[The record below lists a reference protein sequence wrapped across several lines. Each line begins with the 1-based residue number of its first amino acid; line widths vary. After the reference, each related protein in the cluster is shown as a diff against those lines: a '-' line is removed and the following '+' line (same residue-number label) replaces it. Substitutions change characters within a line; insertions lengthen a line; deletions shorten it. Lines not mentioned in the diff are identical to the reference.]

1 MTRQISGQARS
12 SVASP
17 AAALVWR
24 RAKGPAPASRR
35 RGRLELVR
43 ANGRRASPDVGP
55 SSQLG
60 GLTRGGARDAA
71 DEGAYVGE
79 GRRCRAELVR
89 LKGRRASLD
98 LGLSLQHEVL
108 AGVGGE
114 RHSAEIGEGGGWC

>member
-79 GRRCRAELVR
+79 GH
-89 LKGRRASLD
+89 GRIHTVTCGCSRTPKKSENQLLILIFHLICTPQIQSIAPTL
-98 LGLSLQHEVL
+98 
-108 AGVGGE
+108 
-114 RHSAEIGEGGGWC
+114 